1 MSSWQAGRAR
11 TDAKSALVRL
21 RRQAEEQGDVDRARH
36 LRQAKICME
45 LAHKLYRE
53 GWYKG

>member
-1 MSSWQAGRAR
+1 MTWEAGRAR
-11 TDAKSALVRL
+11 VDAKSALVRL
-21 RRQAEEQGDVDRARH
+21 RREAEAAGDTNRARH

-53 GWYKG
+53 GWYNQ

>member
-1 MSSWQAGRAR
+1 MTFQAGRAR
-11 TDAKSALVRL
+11 TDAKAALVRL
-21 RRQAEEQGDVDRARH
+21 RREAEAAGDADRARH
-36 LRQAKICME
+36 LRQAKVCME

>member
-1 MSSWQAGRAR
+1 VTWQAGRAR
-11 TDAKSALVRL
+11 ADAKAALVRL
-21 RRQAEEQGDVDRARH
+21 RRQAEADGDADRARH

>member
-1 MSSWQAGRAR
+1 MTWEAGRAR
-11 TDAKSALVRL
+11 IDAKATLVRL
-21 RRQAEEQGDVDRARH
+21 RREAEADGDADRARH